1 MRNILRDKTSFQ
13 NIPDSFSE
21 RHLTIRED
29 MGDHIF
35 LTQEGGLGVVWQIPG
50 ICDEPKN
57 LEGNDGVISYF
68 ALMFRALREL
78 ARGIPDDQGN
88 VTIQFYCS
96 QRETKKAPEKTVSG
110 RPVVYSDSG
119 LGKILSQ
126 YEKDLF
132 SVIRPVQRKFYLA
145 IHWHPRQSTALS
157 DIIRSAAGCFIPEKK
172 QIRELDAAFEASKR
186 EFLEKVKSFEL
197 QMMNDFQ
204 IRRLPVE
211 ELIGYIQ
218 NILHCGTEQKVY
230 PEHTDIH
237 RAIYNPPLTREKDGL
252 YWGKKS
258 IKTFVLH
265 NATEPKK
272 FAFGLLRHFVD
283 SVPVKNWDMVW
294 CFTDGSFEPRSSF
307 NVGKVWYSWAGGG
320 EEKVRDYEDFE
331 KSVSYSRPFG
341 TQSLRLLVYSPD
353 ESQESLIK
361 SSSTNF
367 LSARMLKEE
376 EIPVHMLSTSLPL
389 NLRKSWHKVKG
400 TTREVR
406 LEDAAS
412 FWPLYD
418 GPPAAEGTRWMIS
431 RSGTPTCFS
440 PFTGFELRTAAI
452 LGQAR
457 KGKSSWTSVWMC
469 EFLETQN
476 GIVRG
481 VDARTSYRKPT
492 DIAGG
497 RIIDFSVEALL
508 DDPFSPFAGVDCEDS
523 AEMSR
528 LFNII
533 VTAIHLANSD
543 IGFDSTHEEILKQS
557 LARAYETHKRTSE
570 AAQQPERLSVDSE
583 PHPVWRDV
591 KNEFDEACQVL
602 RSDNIKNLE
611 DAKSDLVKWGLG
623 LSEGGKFGYIFS
635 AWERRKAV
643 SPSTRVVIYDLGAT
657 DKAREA
663 DQILA
668 TQIAATRI
676 KRDISYNYG
685 KRSVPKMVIFEE
697 FGLLVRGGGKAAEYM
712 SAFAADIIKSGPKTN
727 TFVVAVTNSVR
738 DYCTEVGQ
746 DLWSNA
752 SQKIFLPMGDMVSLA
767 KEAWKDQFTEAEW
780 QIIASLKLEKHLK
793 RSSAYISSKTGK
805 GYQGSVFLPLTPVL
819 DALITTDDHQKKL
832 YERLTEDQ
840 GLAPIEALE
849 YMAKYHPFGRNLL

>member
-1 MRNILRDKTSFQ
+1 MKNTLRDSKPFH
-13 NIPDSFSE
+13 NIPDSFAE

-35 LTQEGGLGVVWQIPG
+35 LTQEGGLGIVWEFPG
-50 ICDEPKN
+50 IYDEPKN
-57 LEGNDGVISYF
+57 LNGSDGLVSDFSFIF
-68 ALMFRALREL
+68 KALREL
-78 ARGIPDDQGN
+78 SRGIPDGQGN
-88 VTIQFYCS
+88 ITIQIYCS
-96 QRETKKAPEKTVSG
+96 QRESAEAPEKMIAG
-110 RPVVYSDSG
+110 NPVVYSDSAT
-119 LGKILSQ
+119 GKILDQ

-132 SVIRPVQRKFYLA
+132 KMIRPVRRKFYLA
-145 IHWHPRQSTALS
+145 VHWNPERKTALTS
-157 DIIRSAAGCFIPEKK
+157 ILRSAIAYFVPEKK
-172 QIRELDAAFEASKR
+172 QIKELDHIFEASKR
-186 EFLEKVKSFEL
+186 EFLEKIRSFEL
-197 QMMNDFQ
+197 QMQSGFPL
-204 IRRLPVE
+204 RRLSSE

-218 NILHCGTEQKVY
+218 DILHCGTKQKVY
-230 PEHTDIH
+230 PESTDIH
-237 RAIYNPPLTREKDGL
+237 KAIYNPPLIRKKDGL
-252 YWGKKS
+252 YWDEKS
-258 IKTFVLH
+258 IKAFILH
-265 NATEPKK
+265 NATEPGN
-272 FAFGLLRHFVD
+272 FAFGLLRHFMD
-283 SVPVKNWDMVW
+283 ALPVKNWDMVW
-294 CFTDGSFEPRSSF
+294 CFTDGSFQARSSF
-307 NVGKVWYSWAGGG
+307 NVAKVWYAWAGNGQ
-320 EEKVRDYEDFE
+320 EKVRDYEDFE
-331 KSVSYSRPFG
+331 QSVSYSRPFG
-341 TQSLRLLVYSPD
+341 TQSLRLLVYNATEAH
-353 ESQESLIK
+353 ESQIRSHA
-361 SSSTNF
+361 TNF

-376 EIPVHMLSTSLPL
+376 EIPVHMISCSLPL
-389 NLRKSWHKVKG
+389 NLRKEWHKVKG
-400 TTREVR
+400 ATREVR

-412 FWPLYD
+412 FWPVYD
-418 GPPAAEGTRWMIS
+418 GPSALEGTRWLIS
-431 RSGTPTCFS
+431 RCGTPTCFS

-481 VDARTSYRKPT
+481 IDARTSYKKSS

-497 RIIDFSVEALL
+497 RIIDFSIEALL
-508 DDPFSPFAGVDCEDS
+508 EDPFSPFAGVDSQDS

-533 VTAIHLANSD
+533 VTALHLANSN
-543 IGFDSTHEEILKQS
+543 ISFDSTHEEILKQS
-557 LARAYETHKRTSE
+557 LARAYKTHRKTAE
-570 AAQQPERLSVDSE
+570 AAGQSGSLCGVH
-583 PHPVWRDV
+583 PHPVWQDV

-602 RSDNIKNLE
+602 KSDHVKNLE
-611 DAKSDLVKWGLG
+611 EAKSDLVKWGLG

-635 AWERRKAV
+635 AWERKEPI
-643 SPSTRVVIYDLGAT
+643 SPTTRVVIYDLGAT
-657 DKAREA
+657 DKTKEA

-685 KRSVPKMVIFEE
+685 DRSVPKMVIFEE

-767 KEAWKDQFTEAEW
+767 KEAWGDQFTEAEW

-793 RSSAYISSKTGK
+793 RSAAYIRSRTGH
-805 GYQGSVFLPLTPVL
+805 GYRGSVFLPLTPLL

-832 YERLTEDQ
+832 YDRLTMKK
-840 GLAPIEALE
+840 GYTPSTALE
-849 YMAKYHPFGRNLL
+849 YMAKHHPFGKDLS